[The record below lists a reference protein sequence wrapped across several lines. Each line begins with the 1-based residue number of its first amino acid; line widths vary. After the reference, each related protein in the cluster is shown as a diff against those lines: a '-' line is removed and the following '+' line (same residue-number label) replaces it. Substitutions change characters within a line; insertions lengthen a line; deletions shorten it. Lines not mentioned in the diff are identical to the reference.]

1 MKKLI
6 IIFVSFSLIFL
17 LGCSEEKG
25 SANGDKNIEHISTV
39 ENDKV
44 NEYEEISKISEK
56 INLKDYNI
64 NVESD
69 NKGTRIILFEKN
81 GKKIYKSVFV
91 KEEKHLKL
99 IDLESGE
106 ELLINENI

>member
-25 SANGDKNIEHISTV
+25 IANGDKNTDKILSG
-39 ENDKV
+39 ENVKV

-56 INLKDYNI
+56 INLQDYNM

-69 NKGTRIILFEKN
+69 NKGTRIILFERN

-106 ELLINENI
+106 KLLINEKI